1 MTDTSLITLMHGE
14 ALFRA
19 GQQAKYFY
27 LVTRGS
33 IAIVDQAGLGKIR
46 EFGLNELFGIP
57 EVLARGMWDLTSLAQ
72 GPTQVWTVHA
82 DRLFS
87 SLAEMPGTHSDF
99 LKNVAALA

>member
-1 MTDTSLITLMHGE
+1 MTDTFLITLLHGE
-14 ALFRA
+14 ALFSA

-46 EFGLNELFGIP
+46 EFGPNELFGIP
-57 EVLARGMWDLTSLAQ
+57 EVLARGNWDLTSVAE
-72 GPTQVWTVHA
+72 GPTQVRAFPA

-87 SLAEMPGTHSDF
+87 SLMEMPKTHSEF
-99 LKNVAALA
+99 LKRVAAMA